1 MKNLVIVSCA
11 TLLFSLNSYAQIN
24 ISGNKAVKL
33 WNRIDSIGKIE
44 NIQVI
49 LVENGQQAIH
59 LDQIECVFEMYN
71 ACSLFV
77 NTPTERKMIV
87 ALEGTADLMDQLAS
101 AGVYVDEEY
110 SRMDIS
116 SIDCVN
122 DGKDTICKI
131 EE

>member
-1 MKNLVIVSCA
+1 MKNLAIVFCT

-24 ISGNKAVKL
+24 ISGTKAVKL
-33 WNRIDSIGKIE
+33 WSRIDSIGKIE
-44 NIQVI
+44 NVQMI
-49 LVENGQQAIH
+49 LIENGQQAIH
-59 LDQIECVFEMYN
+59 LDRIACVFEMYN
-71 ACSLFV
+71 ACSIFV

-87 ALEGTADLMDQLAS
+87 ALEGTADLMNQLAS

-110 SRMDIS
+110 SRMDVS

-122 DGKDTICKI
+122 DGKETICKI